1 MYCGCYRSYQQ
12 LAVKGVT
19 KYTIMNNDAT
29 CNANLITFLFITK
42 DKGRGVCDAFFV
54 FVVVMR
60 FASFLLQLGVFVM
73 EL

>member
-1 MYCGCYRSYQQ
+1 MYCDCYRSYQQ

-54 FVVVMR
+54 VVMR